1 MKGREGYSELMS
13 APRIFIDA
21 DACPV
26 KDEVYRVAARY
37 GLHVFVVSNSW
48 INTPREPW
56 IEQVVVDAGPD
67 IADDWIAER
76 AGPGDIV
83 VTADIPLAD
92 RCLKAGAQALKANGQ
107 PFTPD
112 SIGSALA
119 GRMVGEHLRSMG
131 VATSGPPPFGPKDR
145 STFLQALDQAVVR
158 AKRVVR

>member
-1 MKGREGYSELMS
+1 MS

-26 KDEVYRVAARY
+26 KAEVYRVAERY
-37 GLHVFVVSNSW
+37 GLTVLVVSNSW
-48 INTPREPW
+48 IQTPRTAW
-56 IEQVVVDAGPD
+56 IEQIVVDAGPD
-67 IADDWIAER
+67 VADDWIAER

-83 VTADIPLAD
+83 ITADIPLAD
-92 RCLKAGAQALKANGQ
+92 RCLKAGAQALKSNGQ
-107 PFTPD
+107 AFTPD

-145 STFLQALDQAVVR
+145 SAFLQALDQAVVR
-158 AKRVVR
+158 AKRGVR